1 MAWPQSGSQ
10 WNVIDRSNTLV
21 YFEGNQLSAEEKTA
35 EEPAASESGN
45 ALEEALKA
53 AMNGIGEEYPEAY
66 LYETLDEINAM
77 AMEMSG
83 MSGEEFFEKECGGNI
98 YMLMEMLGIG
108 L

>member
-1 MAWPQSGSQ
+1 M
-10 WNVIDRSNTLV
+10 IDRSNTRV
-21 YFEGNQLSAEEKTA
+21 YVEGNQLSAEEKTA

-45 ALEEALKA
+45 TLEEALQA
-53 AMNGIGEEYPEAY
+53 AMNETREEYSEAY

-77 AMEMSG
+77 TMEMSG